1 MTPTRTPT
9 KSVHFESAGLLQT
22 EAIVSSSR
30 ATTQLKSS
38 VLPETEEGREQK
50 ICLRE
55 SEEASRP
62 PPISKSRAEV
72 RDQGSVQAQALTATP
87 IQVSLSAGQVASPP
101 RIQQLF
107 RFQTLLVLLG
117 AHPKTSSIEALS
129 LAMFECF
136 KSHVKRR
143 KRCELRGTGEQCL
156 DTLGNGGLVETRHK
170 ELLRQIQD
178 SSSLIRGTKQMIGE
192 DLNEA
197 QQVYKVYSKTT
208 LLASN
213 WRGLE
218 RRLTKAVTS
227 TKAGRLC
234 E

>member
-1 MTPTRTPT
+1 M
-9 KSVHFESAGLLQT
+9 
-22 EAIVSSSR
+22 
-30 ATTQLKSS
+30 
-38 VLPETEEGREQK
+38 
-50 ICLRE
+50 
-55 SEEASRP
+55 
-62 PPISKSRAEV
+62 
-72 RDQGSVQAQALTATP
+72 
-87 IQVSLSAGQVASPP
+87 
-101 RIQQLF
+101 
-107 RFQTLLVLLG
+107 
-117 AHPKTSSIEALS
+117 
-129 LAMFECF
+129 
-136 KSHVKRR
+136 KRR

>member
-1 MTPTRTPT
+1 M
-9 KSVHFESAGLLQT
+9 
-22 EAIVSSSR
+22 
-30 ATTQLKSS
+30 
-38 VLPETEEGREQK
+38 
-50 ICLRE
+50 
-55 SEEASRP
+55 
-62 PPISKSRAEV
+62 
-72 RDQGSVQAQALTATP
+72 QAQALTATP
-87 IQVSLSAGQVASPP
+87 IQVDLSAGQVASPIVAKDATAIKISDASGSTG
-101 RIQQLF
+101 RSI
-107 RFQTLLVLLG
+107 
-117 AHPKTSSIEALS
+117 HPKTSSIEALS

-170 ELLRQIQD
+170 ELLRQILD

-192 DLNEA
+192 DLNEEALQAKINEA
-197 QQVYKVYSKTT
+197 QQVYQVYSKTT

>member
-9 KSVHFESAGLLQT
+9 KSVNLESAGLLQT
-22 EAIVSSSR
+22 EAIVSPSR
-30 ATTQLKSS
+30 ATTQLKSY

-72 RDQGSVQAQALTATP
+72 RDQGAVQAQALTATP
-87 IQVSLSAGQVASPP
+87 IQVDLSAGQVASPA
-101 RIQQLF
+101 RMQQLF

-170 ELLRQIQD
+170 ELL
-178 SSSLIRGTKQMIGE
+178 
-192 DLNEA
+192 N
-197 QQVYKVYSKTT
+197 
-208 LLASN
+208 
-213 WRGLE
+213 
-218 RRLTKAVTS
+218 
-227 TKAGRLC
+227 
-234 E
+234 